1 MDFLGMGWF
10 EILVVALVAL
20 IVLGPER
27 LPGYAR
33 KAGKFIRQFRKIT
46 SGVSKEISRAMD
58 MDDFDE
64 NEDSIKKDLKA
75 ISKSLE
81 EDAAE
86 LRRSLTEEARS
97 IEKTVTE
104 GAREASD
111 TLNRE
116 TGEIARSIASDAGKA
131 KKEVKASVDRAKQ
144 DLGLEAEQSAPSPS
158 ASPEQVVAYT
168 PPPLDEQ
175 GLPEEQGV
183 GEA

>member
-1 MDFLGMGWF
+1 MGWF

-75 ISKSLE
+75 ISRSLE

-86 LRRSLTEEARS
+86 LRRSLTEEAKS

-104 GAREASD
+104 GAKEASD

-116 TGEIARSIASDAGKA
+116 TEEIARSISEDAGKA
-131 KKEVKASVDRAKQ
+131 GKEVKASVARAKQ
-144 DLGLEAEQSAPSPS
+144 DLGLEPESASAPPA

-168 PPPLDEQ
+168 PPPVPEEQ
-175 GLPEEQGV
+175 GLPEEQVV

>member
-64 NEDSIKKDLKA
+64 NEDS
-75 ISKSLE
+75 
-81 EDAAE
+81 
-86 LRRSLTEEARS
+86 LTEEARS

-104 GAREASD
+104 GAKEASD